1 MPAEHPGGVPDRPVW
16 ARDGGLVDLRV
27 ARASARLVVPR
38 TATAAGDAEALRRLV
53 HEELPR
59 IDRAA
64 RAWTQLGTDLPPTT
78 VRVVGRMGWVEA
90 NLAVVAGLFAQVAS
104 RVPVRPAGGA
114 QLVGAQLGTLLGLMS
129 TRVLGQFVLPLAGPG
144 QGQLVVVGPNV
155 LDLGQRSPEVA
166 DDLRRTVLLHEV
178 AHRLQFDSVG
188 WLGRHLRGLMST
200 YLEDGPTDPASILRI
215 TQRLPGAVA
224 EAIRGGSMEPIL
236 QALLT
241 AAQVTTLDRA
251 QALMSLLEGH
261 GNATMHLATGEVVED
276 PDGVHRAL
284 DQQRDDL
291 AGRVLR
297 QVAGLERKHR
307 QYTEGEAFVR
317 HVVDAAGVARLNR
330 AFEGPEQLPTPGE
343 IAEPAAWLARTGP

>member
-1 MPAEHPGGVPDRPVW
+1 MSDDLVT

-27 ARASARLVVPR
+27 ARASARLVMPR
-38 TATAAGDAEALRRLV
+38 TSTTADDAHRLRRV
-53 HEELPR
+53 VRDELPE

-64 RAWTQLGTDLPPTT
+64 RGWTQLGTDLPATE

-90 NLAVVAGLFAQVAS
+90 NLAVVTGLFAQVA
-104 RVPVRPAGGA
+104 RRLPARPAGSA
-114 QLVGAQLGTLLGLMS
+114 QVVGVQLGTLLGLLS

-144 QGQLVVVGPNV
+144 GGQLVVVGPNV
-155 LDLGQRSPEVA
+155 LELGERSPDVA

-178 AHRLQFDSVG
+178 AHRLQFDGVP
-188 WLGRHLRGLMST
+188 WLGQHLRGLVSE
-200 YLEDGPTDPASILRI
+200 YLEHSPTDPASILRI
-215 TQRLPGAVA
+215 TRRLPGAVV
-224 EAIRGGSMEPIL
+224 EALRGGGMEPIM

-261 GNATMHLATGEVVED
+261 GNATMHLATDEVVAD
-276 PDGVHRAL
+276 PAGVEEAL
-284 DQQRDDL
+284 GQRRDDL
-291 AGRVLR
+291 AGRILR

-307 QYTEGEAFVR
+307 QYAEGEAFVR
-317 HVVDAAGVARLNR
+317 HVVDAAGVPRLNR
-330 AFEGPEQLPTPGE
+330 AFEDPDHLPTPEE

>member
-1 MPAEHPGGVPDRPVW
+1 MSDEVTAPDE
-16 ARDGGLVDLRV
+16 GLVDLRV
-27 ARASARLVVPR
+27 ARVSARLVLPR
-38 TATAAGDAEALRRLV
+38 TTTTAGDARSLRHVVR
-53 HEELPR
+53 EELPE

-64 RAWTQLGTDLPPTT
+64 RAWTQLGTDLPPTE

-90 NLAVVAGLFAQVAS
+90 NLAVVTALFSRIAH
-104 RVPVRPAGGA
+104 RVPVRPAGSA
-114 QLVGAQLGTLLGLMS
+114 QVVGVQLGTLLGLLS

-144 QGQLVVVGPNV
+144 AGQLVVVGPNV
-155 LDLGQRSPEVA
+155 LDLGERSPAVA

-178 AHRLQFDSVG
+178 AHRLQFDGVP
-188 WLGRHLRGLMST
+188 WLGRHLRGLVAE
-200 YLEDGPTDPASILRI
+200 YLEHGPTDPASILRI
-215 TQRLPGAVA
+215 TRRLPGAVV
-224 EAIRGGSMEPIL
+224 EAIRGGGMEPIL

-261 GNATMHLATGEVVED
+261 GNATMHLATDEVVDD
-276 PDGVHRAL
+276 PDGVEEAL
-284 DQQRDDL
+284 GRRRDDL
-291 AGRVLR
+291 AGRILR

-307 QYTEGEAFVR
+307 QYAEGEAFVR

-330 AFEGPEQLPTPGE
+330 AFDDPHNLPTPAE